1 MPYGTLGENKSNIIF
16 FEIDFNIKFS
26 LLHLLQLVSDLK
38 VLLYFFIFMGANQ
51 KNIECFFVDP
61 SILSIIYAMGMV
73 KVNCSLPL
81 PSELVL
87 NNSHNPSFLK

>member
-38 VLLYFFIFMGANQ
+38 VLLYFFIFMGANP
-51 KNIECFFVDP
+51 KK
-61 SILSIIYAMGMV
+61 Y
-73 KVNCSLPL
+73 
-81 PSELVL
+81 
-87 NNSHNPSFLK
+87 